1 MSEGPFSQVETFP
14 LGRGRAPVALHAT
27 GFRHP
32 RGAFTSAERFTSYA
46 DVTQLVV
53 TVRGLRV
60 ATRKGIYLLRRNVF
74 AGAKGPEAL
83 VRALYARILARPG
96 GTLQLARMQRLNRW
110 MLGANPHWLS
120 RGVALACVLV
130 FALQWLYFPWVELAG
145 VFSKE
150 LVALGEWWR
159 LVTANFLHAFLL
171 HLVLNAICLLGL
183 GLLAERS
190 LGSARAALVMAG
202 SGLGA
207 MGGSYLAG
215 YQWAVGAS
223 GIVAGLVGSLIWL
236 EFRRPEQL
244 PAIWRIPR
252 QLFVGAVVGEA
263 IVLLFIPAVAHAA
276 HLGGIVSG
284 ALVTAAV
291 APPELGPGSSPRWLP
306 PACAATAL
314 AVGVA
319 ALAAVWPLLVPNS
332 PVVER
337 RAAHLLAVEG
347 MPLHLNNVAWTIV
360 TGPAPG
366 PGMVDVA
373 LQLAERAVEE
383 TGRGDP
389 NILDTL
395 AEVYFV
401 AGRRETAIATI
412 DEAIF
417 LAPRVEYFREQRR
430 RFTGERASEDRPDP
444 PADPGREWRESPPP
458 LPPREEPGI
467 RV

>member
-1 MSEGPFSQVETFP
+1 MSEGPSSEFETFP
-14 LGRGRAPVALHAT
+14 LGRGRATVVLHAT

-32 RGAFTSAERFTSYA
+32 GGLFAIGERFTSYA
-46 DVTQLVV
+46 DVTQLVI
-53 TVRGLRV
+53 TVRGVRV
-60 ATRKGIYLLRRNVF
+60 ATRKGVFPLRRDAF
-74 AGAKGPEAL
+74 AGANGPEAL

-96 GTLQLARMQRLNRW
+96 GALQLARMQGLDRW
-110 MLGANPHWLS
+110 MLGPNPRWLS
-120 RGVALACVLV
+120 RGVALACVAV
-130 FALQWLYFPWVELAG
+130 FALQGFYFPWIELAG

-159 LVTANFLHAFLL
+159 LVTANFLHAFTL

-183 GLLAERS
+183 GLLAERC
-190 LGSARAALVMAG
+190 LGSGRAALVMAG
-202 SGLGA
+202 SGIGA
-207 MGGSYLAG
+207 MGGSYLAD

-236 EFRRPEQL
+236 ELRRPEQL

-252 QLFVGAVVGEA
+252 QLFLGAVVGETF
-263 IVLLFIPAVAHAA
+263 VLLFVPNVAHAA

-291 APPELGPGSSPRWLP
+291 APSELGPGKAPRWLSS
-306 PACAATAL
+306 ACAATAAL
-314 AVGVA
+314 VGVA
-319 ALAAVWPLLVPNS
+319 VLAAVWPLLAPNS

-347 MPLHLNNVAWTIV
+347 VPLHLNNVAWTIV
-360 TGPAPG
+360 TRPAPG
-366 PGMVDVA
+366 PEMVDVA

-395 AEVYFV
+395 AEAYFV
-401 AGRRETAIATI
+401 AGRHEAAIDTI
-412 DEAIF
+412 DEAIS
-417 LAPRVEYFREQRR
+417 LAPGVVYFREQRR
-430 RFTGERASEDRPDP
+430 RFTGERAWEDRPDP
-444 PADPGREWRESPPP
+444 PTAPWDESPST
-458 LPPREEPGI
+458 LPPQEDPGI